1 MFSAL
6 LLFIFVTNPAWGL
19 EETSL
24 LGKVDSVQIGSQVVA
39 CSVKGDARR
48 CIKVVGD
55 RVFLSQMCGCCVCF
69 DQATGTGCMNQ
80 VVNVD
85 E

>member
-19 EETSL
+19 EGTRR
-24 LGKVDSVQIGSQVVA
+24 GDVDSVKVGTQVVA